1 MTEPRTQ
8 NPEPSEAPA
17 ELKLADMIAAEIE
30 KKPEEERAAAVDRSE
45 EDFPTRYVRELLE
58 IQTSTADR

>member
-1 MTEPRTQ
+1 
-8 NPEPSEAPA
+8 
-17 ELKLADMIAAEIE
+17 MIAAEIE